1 MSRTTTNRP
10 TDQPHERT
18 KQEQLPNRS
27 LQEVIRHF
35 YLWKQ
40 TDEYRSWKAER
51 PLQYVEQAIPDYHA
65 DTCDV
70 RSFLTSVDSPFG
82 LDRKEGRIGRSGFRE
97 AYL

>member
-1 MSRTTTNRP
+1 MTFDVYTYIYNTHADVPRFNT
-10 TDQPHERT
+10 HV
-18 KQEQLPNRS
+18 QELLPNRS

-70 RSFLTSVDSPFG
+70 RT
-82 LDRKEGRIGRSGFRE
+82 
-97 AYL
+97 